1 MKKLFWVTLLLFL
14 LISSAFS
21 QTSKEI
27 LIYDGEKEGSDLA
40 SIGFWASPDGCKA
53 EEVEGVAFSGK
64 KSIKIHFVWTS
75 WWAGMGINFTKWDLN
90 NTSKI
95 LDLSQF
101 NTLEFYIKAE
111 KSDNYNLLIT
121 LVEAPINSNEKE
133 KYSGKFTI
141 TGGVST
147 SWTKISVP
155 LKSFSDVDLKRIWGM
170 SIEVSGTPAGDATL
184 YVDDIRFVK

>member
-1 MKKLFWVTLLLFL
+1 MKKLFWVALLLSL
-14 LISSAFS
+14 LISSTFS

-27 LIYDGEKEGSDLA
+27 LIYDGEKEESNL
-40 SIGFWASPDGCKA
+40 SSLGFWAAPEGCKV
-53 EEVEGVAFSGK
+53 EEVEGIAFSGK
-64 KSIKIHFVWTS
+64 KSIKIYFVWTS

-95 LDLSQF
+95 FDLSQF
-101 NTLEFYIKAE
+101 NSLEFYIKAE

-121 LVEAPINSNEKE
+121 LVEAPTKANEEE
-133 KYSGKFTI
+133 KYSEKFTI

-155 LKSFSDVDLKRIWGM
+155 LKSFTVDLKRIWGM
-170 SIEVSGTPAGDATL
+170 SIEVSGAPAGDTIL
-184 YVDDIRFVK
+184 YVDDIKFVK